1 MLKVKTHYRFKF
13 YLNARHS
20 VIFNGQVSKVHP
32 HTWEVTVLF
41 SCKESRT
48 VNFTLFEN
56 ELEKYFLNYEGKYL
70 NEHDSFKDI
79 NPTMENIGKVLYD
92 HIKSLVNNNELYFR
106 MLEIS
111 ENPTRTYIIEE
122 E

>member
-1 MLKVKTHYRFKF
+1 MKTHYKFKF

-20 VIFNGQVSKVHP
+20 VIFNDQFSKVHP

-41 SCKESRT
+41 NCKESRT
-48 VNFTLFEN
+48 VNFTMFEN

-70 NEHDSFKDI
+70 NEHVSFKDI

-92 HIKSLVNNNELYFR
+92 HIKSLVNNNELSFK

-111 ENPTRTYIIEE
+111 ENPSRTYIIEE
-122 E
+122 EQE

>member
-1 MLKVKTHYRFKF
+1 MKTYYKFKF

-20 VIFNGQVSKVHP
+20 VTFNGKSSNIHP
-32 HTWEVTVLF
+32 HTWEVVVLF
-41 SCKESRT
+41 GSKESET
-48 VNFTLFEN
+48 VNFTMFES
-56 ELEKYFLNYEGKYL
+56 EVEKYFLNYEGKYL

-79 NPTMENIGKVLYD
+79 NPTMENIGKMLYKY
-92 HIKSLVNNNELYFR
+92 IKKLVNDKELYFK